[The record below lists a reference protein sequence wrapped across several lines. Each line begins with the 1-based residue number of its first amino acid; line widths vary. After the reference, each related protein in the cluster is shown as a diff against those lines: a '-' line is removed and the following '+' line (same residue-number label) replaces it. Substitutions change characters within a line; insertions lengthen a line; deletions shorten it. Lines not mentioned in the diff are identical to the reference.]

1 MDKEVVVHIYNAI
14 LLSHNKEHIWVS
26 SSDVNKPRAGCT
38 EWSKSERKKQIL
50 HINAYMWN
58 LEKMVLMNLFAGR
71 NRDSGRENRLM
82 DTVGAG
88 EGGTN
93 WESSMEIYTLLYVK

>member
-1 MDKEVVVHIYNAI
+1 
-14 LLSHNKEHIWVS
+14 
-26 SSDVNKPRAGCT
+26 
-38 EWSKSERKKQIL
+38 
-50 HINAYMWN
+50 MWN

-71 NRDSGRENRLM
+71 NTDSGRENRLM

-93 WESSMEIYTLLYVK
+93 